1 MKNAYKDSIHMHL
14 GITIMKKI
22 RNITGFILVGVILTL
37 LFESVPLGYSGFN
50 SESENINSIDLSK
63 QILSDPDS
71 MDVLIFSMEESK
83 GSFVQPLEGSSLE
96 ITVPFTQ
103 PIIKRNKDHEY
114 FEILLNQDTRYT
126 SSGGYPQMPYRVDS
140 LIFPLGT
147 RILDLKI
154 TPSDIQTLS
163 LPNQI
168 KSSPYPSLLSTHLYV
183 CENTPCMTPFVNDSY
198 YDLESYPSTWG
209 SYTLNGGLHNNQ
221 HATILSI
228 YTYPC
233 RYFPMSSLLQ
243 YTSGITVQLTY
254 ETPQT
259 VLTTNGIYDCLVIA
273 PPLYHDEVQP
283 LIAHKNNVGVQTKL
297 VTTTEIYNGTY
308 FSTQGRD
315 SPENI
320 KYFLKNAIE
329 NWGITHTLLVGNIES
344 LPSRE
349 VYSFWWGDHPMFSD
363 HYYADIYTSTKEF
376 CSWDSNNNNRFG
388 ELDTEHQ
395 STSNDIVDLYADLYL
410 GRLACANEEEVT
422 TVVNKI
428 ITYETTSYGKDWFQK
443 LILLGGDT
451 FPSWNDIMEGELV
464 NEYVAEA
471 MSSFTPVKIQM
482 SEGNFL
488 PHRINQILSNGAGFV
503 CYSGHGFEY
512 GFGTYPE
519 NNRWMIAYYTPYLLG
534 LRNEEKLPII
544 FFDACL
550 TAKLDYYLLG
560 NPDIPCF
567 AWAMVKK
574 PNGGAI
580 ATIGAT
586 ETATT
591 TVDENGPWGQAGY
604 LDLHFFMAYKPG
616 ISLGEMLVQAQN
628 DYLRDIDQGIANDR
642 FYQMT
647 IEQFILLGDPTLIP
661 GGHP

>member
-1 MKNAYKDSIHMHL
+1 MMRIK
-14 GITIMKKI
+14 
-22 RNITGFILVGVILTL
+22 NITGFILTGVLLIL
-37 LFESVPLGYSGFN
+37 LFEPAPMGFYGFN
-50 SESENINSIDLSK
+50 NESENVSGTDLSK
-63 QILSDPDS
+63 QILPYSDS
-71 MDVLIFSMEESK
+71 MDVMIFSVEESRD
-83 GSFVQPLEGSSLE
+83 SFIQPTEVTTLE
-96 ITVPFTQ
+96 ITFPFTA
-103 PIIKRNKDHEY
+103 PLIKRNKDNDSL
-114 FEILLNQDTRYT
+114 EILLNQDILYT
-126 SSGGYPQMPYRVDS
+126 NQGGYPQMPYRVDS

-147 RILDLKI
+147 RILDLQI
-154 TPSDIQTLS
+154 TPSEIQTISLS
-163 LPNQI
+163 SQI
-168 KSSPYPSLLSTHLYV
+168 KSSPYPSILSTLLYRG
-183 CENTPCMTPFVNDSY
+183 ESKPSLNPSSNDSY
-198 YDLESYPSTWG
+198 YSIQSYPSKWG
-209 SYTLNGGLHNNQ
+209 TYTLGGGIHNNQ

-233 RYFPMSSLLQ
+233 RYFPIHALLK
-243 YTSGITVQLTY
+243 YTSRITIQLTY
-254 ETPQT
+254 EQPST
-259 VLTTNGIYDCLVIA
+259 VLTTNGTYDYLVIA
-273 PPLYHDEVQP
+273 PPIYQDELQP
-283 LIAHKNNVGVQTKL
+283 LVNHKNSYGIQTKL
-297 VTTTEIYNGTY
+297 VTTNDIYNGTY
-308 FSTQGRD
+308 FSIQGRD
-315 SPENI
+315 PPEKI

-329 NWGITHTLLVGNIES
+329 NWGITHTLLVGDIES

-349 VYSFWWGDHPMFSD
+349 VYSFWWGNHPMFSD
-363 HYYADIYTSTKEF
+363 HYYADIYDYNKEF

-388 ELDTEHQ
+388 ELDPEQ
-395 STSNDIVDLYADLYL
+395 ESTSNDFVDLYADLYL
-410 GRLACANEEEVT
+410 GRLACSNTDEVT

-428 ITYETTSYGKDWFQK
+428 ITYEATSYGKDWFQR
-443 LILLGGDT
+443 LILMGGDT
-451 FPSWNDIMEGELV
+451 FPFWNNVMEGEVV

-471 MSSFTPVKIQM
+471 MPDFTPVKIQM

-519 NNRWMIAYYTPYLLG
+519 DNRWMITYFTPYLLG
-534 LRNEEKLPII
+534 LKNEDKLPVV

-550 TAKLDYYLLG
+550 MAKLDYYLLG

-591 TVDENGPWGQAGY
+591 TVDENGPRGQAGY

-628 DYLRDIDQGIANDR
+628 DYLRDIDQGTANDR
-642 FYQMT
+642 YETT
-647 IEQFILLGDPTLIP
+647 IEQFLLLGDPTLIP
-661 GGHP
+661 GGYP

>member
-1 MKNAYKDSIHMHL
+1 MSN
-14 GITIMKKI
+14 
-22 RNITGFILVGVILTL
+22 L
-37 LFESVPLGYSGFN
+37 LE
-50 SESENINSIDLSK
+50 
-63 QILSDPDS
+63 
-71 MDVLIFSMEESK
+71 
-83 GSFVQPLEGSSLE
+83 
-96 ITVPFTQ
+96 
-103 PIIKRNKDHEY
+103 
-114 FEILLNQDTRYT
+114 YT
-126 SSGGYPQMPYRVDS
+126 SQ
-140 LIFPLGT
+140 
-147 RILDLKI
+147 
-154 TPSDIQTLS
+154 
-163 LPNQI
+163 
-168 KSSPYPSLLSTHLYV
+168 
-183 CENTPCMTPFVNDSY
+183 
-198 YDLESYPSTWG
+198 
-209 SYTLNGGLHNNQ
+209 
-221 HATILSI
+221 
-228 YTYPC
+228 
-233 RYFPMSSLLQ
+233 
-243 YTSGITVQLTY
+243 ITVQLTY
-254 ETPQT
+254 EQPSA
-259 VLTTNGIYDCLVIA
+259 VLGTNGIYDFLVIA
-273 PPLYHDEVQP
+273 PPIYQDELQP
-283 LIAHKNNVGVQTKL
+283 LITHKNSVGVQTKL

-315 SPENI
+315 PQEKI

-363 HYYADIYTSTKEF
+363 HYYADIYTSNKEF
-376 CSWDSNNNNRFG
+376 CSWDSNNNNLFG
-388 ELDTEHQ
+388 ELDSEHE
-395 STSNDIVDLYADLYL
+395 STSNDIVDLYADLYI
-410 GRLACANEEEVT
+410 GRLACANEAEVT

-428 ITYETTSYGKDWFQK
+428 ITYEATSYGKEWFQR
-443 LILLGGDT
+443 LILFGGDT

-550 TAKLDYYLLG
+550 TAKLDYYLLD

-591 TVDENGPWGQAGY
+591 TVDENGPRGQAGY
-604 LDLHFFMAYKPG
+604 LDLHFFMAYTPG

-628 DYLRDIDQGIANDR
+628 DYLRDINQGTANDR
-642 FYQMT
+642 FYEMT

-661 GGHP
+661 GGYP